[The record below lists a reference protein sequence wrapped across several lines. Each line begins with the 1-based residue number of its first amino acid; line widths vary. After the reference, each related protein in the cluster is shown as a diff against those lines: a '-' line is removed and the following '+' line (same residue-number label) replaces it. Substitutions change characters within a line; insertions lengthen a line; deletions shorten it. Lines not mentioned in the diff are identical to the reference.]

1 MKLLEFF
8 MNELEVPK
16 GQIILAAVISGLA
29 NSALL
34 AVINAAAE
42 QVSNQAIE
50 FHYFLLYITTFLLFI
65 YTQRYA
71 LSQATTGVEKLIRQI
86 QLRIIDKVRRSEL
99 RFIEETGSAPM
110 YTLLTQDTPL
120 ISETAIFI
128 VMGASSIILLVFS
141 GFYLAWLSPISLLIS
156 VTFIGAALL
165 MYLSHSQNIADDL
178 QLALEKEA
186 KMFQMFDYIFK
197 GFKEL
202 KINRHKNN
210 DLFNHVERISEDTQ
224 TLKVRT
230 AMNLVTD
237 MMYFQVAFYLL
248 LSILVFMMPM
258 FSSTHSEVIFKITA
272 TTLFLIG
279 PVDQLA
285 LALPMLAKVNV
296 TIDNIYQLEAQLDKE
311 LEHQSGSATV
321 LPIETF
327 QEIRLDDMT
336 FHYIDQS
343 GNSSFSI
350 GAINLTIKQGEI
362 LFIVGG
368 NGSGKSTLLKLLIG
382 LYYPATGSLY
392 VDDEKINQTDYQS
405 YRELFSIIFT
415 DFQLFDRL
423 YGLRDIDE
431 ERLNSLLRVMELD
444 NKTQFVEGKFTNTD
458 LSTGQK
464 KRLAFIAAVLE
475 DKPVYIF
482 DEVAAD
488 QDPQFRK
495 YFYEVILQ
503 DLKKQGKT
511 IIAVTHD
518 DKYFNTADRVLKM
531 EYGQLVYFD

>member
-311 LEHQSGSATV
+311 LEHQSGSSS

-327 QEIRLDDMT
+327 QEIRLDDMN

-343 GNSSFSI
+343 GNTSFSI